1 MMARKNTLKTDNPGS
16 IHFDP
21 RTKSVM
27 AETSHLQDNIKE
39 KVNAVRE
46 VVPGKSNNEIILV
59 LQFYDYNVEKAIQGY
74 VEDGAKQALQ
84 EWHYPGNKAP
94 KKKRNKK
101 KKPANDNS
109 PHVNG
114 DVSSAEIVPNGIVA
128 NGSIE
133 SDTEPVKTNSISDI
147 DSSVSSLSLSPTTC
161 TVPSLTE
168 CDKPNHVSPVDTSH
182 NSVSSQKHAKVNNVS
197 PTNTSQNSVSNQK
210 NAKFNHV
217 SPAKNSQNSNTFSRH
232 ADNSSTRTADKPA
245 SVYVRSDQH
254 PSSSGPSRKKSQ
266 SPIATGT
273 STPRNKSQSPLTGGK
288 PVQPSNAKSTQSSLT
303 NSQSAVS
310 TLPENISSQPP
321 APQRHPHSRT
331 HHSASHSLRQR
342 TASEKSSDRQRTASE
357 RSSDGHS
364 LPKQIHKTLEKSV
377 KDLHRQTVSLERYR
391 LILDEEVDKNYKRI
405 KSVFDE
411 MRSCLNDREVELIQQ
426 MDQVKV
432 VASDAFHMRQTSAVD
447 LKKNIDRA
455 DRMDDKQIAQLRAD
469 VKHFVSE
476 RKMDEDLSR
485 TTRFLYD
492 SDYLKKEISQ
502 FGEVVPVKCTY
513 SIRRPSVSSV
523 ASTEEPVAVETSHTT
538 PVSHSES
545 EDPHPHGLDRK
556 ATEEVAELQQRLK
569 NSLHVQGY
577 DKSSPRPSSS
587 QDSRENPQNQR
598 RHDQRQ
604 YGGPRP
610 QSGQRGRGGYGY
622 RGRGRGR
629 GGGDGEGY
637 RGRGSGR
644 PRSPRKDYPQEGRG
658 TNSTVNSSL

>member
-109 PHVNG
+109 SHVNG
-114 DVSSAEIVPNGIVA
+114 DVSSAETVPNGIVA

-147 DSSVSSLSLSPTTC
+147 SSSVSSLSLSPTTC
-161 TVPSLTE
+161 TVPSITE
-168 CDKPNHVSPVDTSH
+168 CDKVNHVTPTDTSQ
-182 NSVSSQKHAKVNNVS
+182 NSVSSQKHANVNHVW
-197 PTNTSQNSVSNQK
+197 PTDTSQNSVSTQK
-210 NAKFNHV
+210 HAKVNHV
-217 SPAKNSQNSNTFSRH
+217 SPGKTPQNSITTSRH
-232 ADNSSTRTADKPA
+232 ADNSVSSSRTADKPVA
-245 SVYVRSDQH
+245 VSIRSDPH
-254 PSSSGPSRKKSQ
+254 PSSSGPNRKKSQ
-266 SPIATGT
+266 SPIATGS
-273 STPRNKSQSPLTGGK
+273 STQRNKSQSPQTGGK
-288 PVQPSNAKSTQSSLT
+288 PGQPSNAKLTQSST
-303 NSQSAVS
+303 TKSQPLVS

-321 APQRHPHSRT
+321 APQRQTHPHSRP
-331 HHSASHSLRQR
+331 HHSASHSH
-342 TASEKSSDRQRTASE
+342 RQRTASE
-357 RSSDGHS
+357 RISDGHS

-377 KDLHRQTVSLERYR
+377 KDLHRQTVSLERLR
-391 LILDEEVDKNYKRI
+391 LILDEEMDKNYKRI

-411 MRSCLNDREVELIQQ
+411 MRTCLNDREVELIQQ

-432 VASDAFHMRQTSAVD
+432 VASDTFHMRQNSAVD

-523 ASTEEPVAVETSHTT
+523 ASTEEPVNMETSETT

-545 EDPHPHGLDRK
+545 EDAHPHGLDRK

-598 RHDQRQ
+598 RQDQRQ

-610 QSGQRGRGGYGY
+610 QSGQRGRGYGY
-622 RGRGRGR
+622 RGRGRG
-629 GGGDGEGY
+629 EGY
-637 RGRGSGR
+637 RGRGR

-658 TNSTVNSSL
+658 TNSNVNSSL

>member
-1 MMARKNTLKTDNPGS
+1 MARKNTLKTDNPGS

-109 PHVNG
+109 SHVNG
-114 DVSSAEIVPNGIVA
+114 DVSSAETVPNGIVA
-128 NGSIE
+128 NGSLE

-147 DSSVSSLSLSPTTC
+147 SSSVSSLSLSPTTC
-161 TVPSLTE
+161 TVPSITE
-168 CDKPNHVSPVDTSH
+168 VNHVTPTDTSQNSVSSQEHAKVNHVSPPDTSQ
-182 NSVSSQKHAKVNNVS
+182 NSVSTQKHAKVNHVS
-197 PTNTSQNSVSNQK
+197 PEKTSQNSI
-210 NAKFNHV
+210 
-217 SPAKNSQNSNTFSRH
+217 TTSRH
-232 ADNSSTRTADKPA
+232 ADNSVSSTRTADKPVA
-245 SVYVRSDQH
+245 VSVRSDPH
-254 PSSSGPSRKKSQ
+254 PSSSGPNRKKSQ
-266 SPIATGT
+266 SPIGTGS
-273 STPRNKSQSPLTGGK
+273 STQRNKSQSPLTGGK
-288 PVQPSNAKSTQSSLT
+288 PAQPSNTKSTQSSST
-303 NSQSAVS
+303 KSQSVVS

-321 APQRHPHSRT
+321 APQRQTHPHSRP
-331 HHSASHSLRQR
+331 HHSASHSH
-342 TASEKSSDRQRTASE
+342 RQRTASE

-377 KDLHRQTVSLERYR
+377 KDLHRQTVSLERLR

-411 MRSCLNDREVELIQQ
+411 MRTCLNDREVELIQQ

-432 VASDAFHMRQTSAVD
+432 VASDTFHMRQNSAVD

-523 ASTEEPVAVETSHTT
+523 ASTEEPVTVATSDTT

-587 QDSRENPQNQR
+587 QDSRGMAKKKKGLELREQV
-598 RHDQRQ
+598 
-604 YGGPRP
+604 GLWVVLIVV
-610 QSGQRGRGGYGY
+610 SF
-622 RGRGRGR
+622 
-629 GGGDGEGY
+629 
-637 RGRGSGR
+637 
-644 PRSPRKDYPQEGRG
+644 RS
-658 TNSTVNSSL
+658 